1 MKKHAVIIGAGLGGL
16 ECGVI
21 LSKEGWKVTVLEKGL
36 QAGGCLQGFRRGGF
50 TFDTG
55 FHYVGGID
63 EGGPLHPLFRYF
75 NLLDLPWV
83 RLDKD
88 CFDEVVIGG
97 ESFPFA
103 MGYKPFVDALAERF
117 PSERPGLE
125 KFTARLRDI
134 GDHIFDA
141 FAGQMNPAFAESAW
155 EFLVS
160 CTDNPLLQ
168 KVLSGTS
175 LKLQLSRESLP
186 LYVFAQISGSF
197 VHSSHRLRGGGPA
210 IVERLVSQIDGE
222 VRTGAAVTGIIEE
235 GGLVKAV
242 EINGGERLEADAF
255 ISDIHPVALFSLLGE
270 DSGIRKIYRKRISS
284 LENTAG
290 MFTAN
295 ILLKEGALP
304 CLGRNVFVHTADEDP
319 WAPDLSRTQSVM
331 VHFYPEVWPDGSA
344 KAIDLLSPM
353 PASALQEWDGTTI
366 GHRGQKYLALKE
378 SKASEC
384 IALAGTRLSGLG
396 EAVDKVFISSPLT
409 WRDYTASFDG
419 SAYGIMKDW
428 RNPLGSVISPRT
440 PLANLY
446 LTGQNLNLHGI
457 LGTSM
462 TSVLTASAVLGRMP
476 DYILS

>member
-16 ECGVI
+16 QCGVI
-21 LSKEGWKVTVLEKGL
+21 LSREGYRVTVLEKGL

-83 RLDKD
+83 KLDED

-125 KFTARLRDI
+125 KLVGKFRDI

-141 FAGQMNPAFAESAW
+141 FSGNMNPAFAESAW
-155 EFLVS
+155 EFLSS
-160 CTDNPLLQ
+160 CTDDPLLQ

-197 VHSSHRLRGGGPA
+197 IRSSHRLQGGGPA

-222 VRTGAAVTGIIEE
+222 VRTGAAVTKIIEE
-235 GGLVKAV
+235 DGIVKAV
-242 EINGGERLEADAF
+242 EINGEERLEADVF

-270 DSGIRKIYRKRISS
+270 ESGIRRIYRKRISS

-304 CLGRNVFVHTADEDP
+304 CLGRNIFVHTADEDP
-319 WAPDLSRTQSVM
+319 WAPDLTKTQSVM
-331 VHFYPEVWPDGSA
+331 VHFYPETWPDGSA
-344 KAIDLLSPM
+344 RAIDLLSPM
-353 PASALQEWDGTTI
+353 AASSMAEWEDTSI
-366 GHRGQKYLALKE
+366 GRRGQKYLALKE

-384 IALAGTRLSGLG
+384 IALAATRLSGLE
-396 EAVDKVFISSPLT
+396 EAVDKVFTSSPLT
-409 WRDYTASFDG
+409 WRDYTASAEG

-440 PLANLY
+440 PVGNLF

-462 TSVLTASAVLGRMP
+462 TSFLTASAVLGRMP
-476 DYILS
+476 EFR